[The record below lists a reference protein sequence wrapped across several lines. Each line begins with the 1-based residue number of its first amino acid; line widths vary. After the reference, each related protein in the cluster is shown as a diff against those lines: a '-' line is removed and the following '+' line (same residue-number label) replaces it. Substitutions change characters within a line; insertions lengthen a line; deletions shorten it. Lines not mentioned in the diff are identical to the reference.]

1 MDGRAALAMTS
12 RDIAALR
19 SRCSGHACVR
29 SKKAKLLMNESA
41 AQQLSQ
47 LQHIPR
53 MKIVARLRRYI
64 FDLRSTKLQR
74 ALDVRGWQAAGAGG
88 GQVIVVRSAEHD
100 LLGRRIEDLCHA

>member
-1 MDGRAALAMTS
+1 M
-12 RDIAALR
+12 AALR

-74 ALDVRGWQAAGAGG
+74 ALDVRGLQAAGAGSD
-88 GQVIVVRSAEHD
+88 QIIVVRCAEHD
-100 LLGRRIEDLCHA
+100 LLRCYIEDFRHA